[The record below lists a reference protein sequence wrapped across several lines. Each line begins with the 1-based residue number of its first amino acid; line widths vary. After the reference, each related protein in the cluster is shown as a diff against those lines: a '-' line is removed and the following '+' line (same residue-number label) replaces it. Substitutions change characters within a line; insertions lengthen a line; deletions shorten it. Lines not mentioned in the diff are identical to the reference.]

1 MVSQDTAGPAANR
14 KWHCGPSFFH
24 WPRSLSPV
32 SFMTHTPADLYE
44 CDGCGVCCGAYLIFA
59 SVNDAAREPRI
70 ASETQKLAAWLE
82 TPRWAYRLH
91 PLPFHQA
98 CCFLDADRRC
108 TIYETR
114 PEVCREFAAGSE
126 PCQRARAMKDLPPL
140 SPVDR
145 PADGP
150 CRTDG

>member
-1 MVSQDTAGPAANR
+1 
-14 KWHCGPSFFH
+14 
-24 WPRSLSPV
+24 
-32 SFMTHTPADLYE
+32 MTQTPLALYE
-44 CDGCGVCCGAYLIFA
+44 CDGCGACCGAYLILA

-98 CCFLDADRRC
+98 CCFLDADRRR

-126 PCQRARAMKDLPPL
+126 PRQRARAMKDLPPL

-145 PADGP
+145 PADGL